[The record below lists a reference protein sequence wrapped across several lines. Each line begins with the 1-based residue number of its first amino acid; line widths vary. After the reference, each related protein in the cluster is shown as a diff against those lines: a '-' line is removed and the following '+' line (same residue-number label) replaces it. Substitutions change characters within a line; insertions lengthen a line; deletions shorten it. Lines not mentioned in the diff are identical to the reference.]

1 MKNMKKTIMQI
12 LITVV
17 IMSIICLV
25 FLQVGWITSSREIG
39 IMFAI
44 TVIVIVVDLAAS
56 LVWKKICNHK

>member
-1 MKNMKKTIMQI
+1 MKKAIMQV

-25 FLQVGWITSSREIG
+25 FWQVGWITSSREVG

-44 TVIVIVVDLAAS
+44 TVIVIVVDLAGS
-56 LVWKKICNHK
+56 LVWKKIFNHK

>member
-1 MKNMKKTIMQI
+1 MKKTIMQI

-25 FLQVGWITSSREIG
+25 FWQVGWITSSREVG
-39 IMFAI
+39 LMFTI
-44 TVIVIVVDLAAS
+44 TVIVIVVDLVAS

>member
-1 MKNMKKTIMQI
+1 MKKTIMQI
-12 LITVV
+12 MITVV

-25 FLQVGWITSSREIG
+25 FWQVGWITSSREVG

>member
-1 MKNMKKTIMQI
+1 MKKTIMQI

-25 FLQVGWITSSREIG
+25 FWQVGWITSSREVG

-44 TVIVIVVDLAAS
+44 TVIVIVVDLVAS

>member
-1 MKNMKKTIMQI
+1 MKKTIIQI

-25 FLQVGWITSSREIG
+25 FWQVGWITSSREVG

-44 TVIVIVVDLAAS
+44 TVIVIVVDLAGS

>member
-1 MKNMKKTIMQI
+1 MKKTIMQI

-25 FLQVGWITSSREIG
+25 FWQVGWITSSREVG

>member
-1 MKNMKKTIMQI
+1 MKKTIIQI

-25 FLQVGWITSSREIG
+25 FWQVGWITSSREVG

-44 TVIVIVVDLAAS
+44 TVIVIVVDLVAS

>member
-1 MKNMKKTIMQI
+1 MKKAIMQV

-25 FLQVGWITSSREIG
+25 FWQVGWITSSREVG

-44 TVIVIVVDLAAS
+44 TVIVIVVDLVAS

>member
-1 MKNMKKTIMQI
+1 MKKTIMQI

-25 FLQVGWITSSREIG
+25 FWQIGWLTSTREVG
-39 IMFAI
+39 IMFTI
-44 TVIVIVVDLAAS
+44 TAIVIVVDLAGS

>member
-1 MKNMKKTIMQI
+1 MKKAIMQV

-25 FLQVGWITSSREIG
+25 FWQVGWITSSREIG

>member
-1 MKNMKKTIMQI
+1 MKKTIMQV

-25 FLQVGWITSSREIG
+25 FWQVGWITSSREVG

-44 TVIVIVVDLAAS
+44 TVIVIVVDLVAS

>member
-1 MKNMKKTIMQI
+1 MKKAIMQV

-25 FLQVGWITSSREIG
+25 FWQVGWITSSREVG

-44 TVIVIVVDLAAS
+44 TVIVIVVDLAVS
-56 LVWKKICNHK
+56 FVWKKICNHK

>member
-1 MKNMKKTIMQI
+1 MKKTIMQI

-25 FLQVGWITSSREIG
+25 FWQVGWITSSREIG